1 MAENWILLI
10 DPFRNLVNAYRLIL
24 EGQGYF
30 FETARN
36 LNEAI
41 QKLSARAY
49 SVILTEYFP
58 PFEETYLMI
67 QKVKQTHPETSVVMI
82 TNAIIDEASYEKLFD
97 AGLDDIVFKPY
108 SPEKIIVHLK
118 KGLRLRDL
126 ILRKQELETQAA
138 KPPYVAVTEFNLNPL
153 YFTKCLRQELKR
165 AKRHQHPLSLV
176 LIEIPN
182 PRNLADQLETLFL
195 EVAKILRK
203 RIREE
208 DIIGRDN
215 GHFGILL
222 PETDQTGS
230 KAVVQRL
237 SDLVQAHPSFQS
249 DKMLRPLVKKLS
261 FRSFSYPEK
270 FVIPESLKGIVE
282 EVNREY
288 SRR

>member
-1 MAENWILLI
+1 MSENWILLI

-30 FETARN
+30 VESAKN

-41 QKLSARAY
+41 QKLSTRPY

-67 QKVKQTHPETSVVMI
+67 QRVKQSHPETSVMMI

-108 SPEKIIVHLK
+108 SPEKIIVHVK

-126 ILRKQELETQAA
+126 ILRKRELENLAA
-138 KPPYVAVTEFNLNPL
+138 TSPHVAVTELNLTPL

-195 EVAKILRK
+195 ELAKILRK

-208 DIIGRDN
+208 DIMGRDN

-230 KAVVQRL
+230 KAVVRRL
-237 SDLVQAHPSFQS
+237 SDLVQTHPSLQS

-261 FRSFSYPEK
+261 FRSFSYPEE

-282 EVNREY
+282 EVDREY

>member
-1 MAENWILLI
+1 MSENWILLI
-10 DPFRNLVNAYRLIL
+10 DPFRNLLNAYRFIL

-30 FETARN
+30 VETAKN
-36 LNEAI
+36 LKEAV
-41 QKLSARAY
+41 QKLSARPY
-49 SVILTEYFP
+49 SIILTEYFP

-67 QKVKQTHPETSVVMI
+67 QKVKQAHPETSVTMI
-82 TNAIIDEASYEKLFD
+82 TNAIIDDASYEKLFE
-97 AGLDDIVFKPY
+97 AGLNDIVFKPY
-108 SPEKIIVHLK
+108 SPEKILVHLK
-118 KGLRLRDL
+118 KGLRLREL
-126 ILRKQELETQAA
+126 ILKKQELEARGA
-138 KPPYVAVTEFNLNPL
+138 KPPDVAVTELHLNPL

-182 PRNLADQLETLFL
+182 PRNLEDQLEQLFL
-195 EVAKILRK
+195 ELAKILRK

-208 DIIGRDN
+208 DILGRDN

-230 KAVVQRL
+230 KAVVERL
-237 SDLVQAHPSFQS
+237 SDLIQTHPSFQS

-282 EVNREY
+282 EVNKEY

>member
-1 MAENWILLI
+1 MSENWILLI

-67 QKVKQTHPETSVVMI
+67 QKVKQTHPETSVMMI

-138 KPPYVAVTEFNLNPL
+138 KPPYVAVTELNLNPL

-165 AKRHQHPLSLV
+165 AKRHQHPLSLI

-182 PRNLADQLETLFL
+182 PRNLADQLESLFL
-195 EVAKILRK
+195 ELAKTLRK

-208 DIIGRDN
+208 DIIGRDD

-222 PETDQTGS
+222 PETNQTGS

-237 SDLVQAHPSFQS
+237 SEFVQAHPSFQS
-249 DKMLRPLVKKLS
+249 DEILRPLVKKLS
-261 FRSFSYPEK
+261 FRSFSYPDK

-282 EVNREY
+282 EVDREY

>member
-1 MAENWILLI
+1 MPENWILLI

-30 FETARN
+30 VETAKN
-36 LNEAI
+36 LNESL
-41 QKLSARAY
+41 QKLPAHPY

-67 QKVKQTHPETSVVMI
+67 QKVKQSHPETSVMMI

-126 ILRKQELETQAA
+126 ILRKQELEAQAA
-138 KPPYVAVTEFNLNPL
+138 KPHHMAVTELNLNPL
-153 YFTKCLRQELKR
+153 YFAKSLRQELKR
-165 AKRHQHPLSLV
+165 AKRHQHPFSLV

-182 PRNLADQLETLFL
+182 PKNLADQLESLFL
-195 EVAKILRK
+195 ELANILRK

-208 DIIGRDN
+208 DVIGRDN

-222 PETDQTGS
+222 PETDQSGS

-282 EVNREY
+282 EVDREY
-288 SRR
+288 SHR

>member
-1 MAENWILLI
+1 MSENWILLI
-10 DPFRNLVNAYRLIL
+10 DPFRNLVSAYRLIL
-24 EGQGYF
+24 EGEGYCV
-30 FETARN
+30 ETAKN
-36 LNEAI
+36 LNESI
-41 QKLSARAY
+41 QKLSVRPY

-67 QKVKQTHPETSVVMI
+67 QKVKQTHPETSVIMI

-97 AGLDDIVFKPY
+97 VGLDDIVFKPY

-126 ILRKQELETQAA
+126 ILRKQELETQAT
-138 KPPYVAVTEFNLNPL
+138 KPPHVAVTELNLNPL
-153 YFTKCLRQELKR
+153 YFMKCLRLELKR

-176 LIEIPN
+176 LVEISN
-182 PRNLADQLETLFL
+182 PKNLEDQLESLFFEL
-195 EVAKILRK
+195 AQILRK

-208 DIIGRDN
+208 DIMGRDN

-230 KAVVQRL
+230 KAVVRRL
-237 SDLVQAHPSFQS
+237 SDLVQSHPPFQS
-249 DKMLRPLVKKLS
+249 NKTLRPLVKKLS

-270 FVIPESLKGIVE
+270 FVIPQSLKGIVE
-282 EVNREY
+282 EVDREY

>member
-1 MAENWILLI
+1 
-10 DPFRNLVNAYRLIL
+10 
-24 EGQGYF
+24 
-30 FETARN
+30 
-36 LNEAI
+36 
-41 QKLSARAY
+41 
-49 SVILTEYFP
+49 
-58 PFEETYLMI
+58 
-67 QKVKQTHPETSVVMI
+67 VKQSHPETSVMMI

-126 ILRKQELETQAA
+126 ILRKQELEIRAA
-138 KPPYVAVTEFNLNPL
+138 KPSHVTVTGLNLNPL

-182 PRNLADQLETLFL
+182 PRNLADQLESLFL
-195 EVAKILRK
+195 ELANILRK

-208 DIIGRDN
+208 DVIGRDN

-222 PETDQTGS
+222 PETDQSGS

-261 FRSFSYPEK
+261 FQSFSYPEK
-270 FVIPESLKGIVE
+270 FIIPESLKGIVE
-282 EVNREY
+282 EVDREY
-288 SRR
+288 SHR

>member
-1 MAENWILLI
+1 MSENWILLI
-10 DPFRNLVNAYRLIL
+10 DPFRNLLNAYRVIL

-30 FETARN
+30 VETAKN
-36 LNEAI
+36 LKEAV
-41 QKLSARAY
+41 QKLSVRPY

-58 PFEETYLMI
+58 PFEETFLMI
-67 QKVKQTHPETSVVMI
+67 QKAKQAHPETSVTMI
-82 TNAIIDEASYEKLFD
+82 TNAIIDDASYEKLFE
-97 AGLDDIVFKPY
+97 AGLNDIVFKPY
-108 SPEKIIVHLK
+108 SPEKILVHLK
-118 KGLRLRDL
+118 KGLRLREL
-126 ILRKQELETQAA
+126 VLKKQELEARGA
-138 KPPYVAVTEFNLNPL
+138 KPPDVAVTELHLNPL

-165 AKRHQHPLSLV
+165 AKRHQHPLSLL

-182 PRNLADQLETLFL
+182 PRNLEDQLEQLFL
-195 EVAKILRK
+195 ELAKILRK

-208 DIIGRDN
+208 DILGRDN

-230 KAVVQRL
+230 KAVVERL
-237 SDLVQAHPSFQS
+237 SDLIQTHPSFQS
-249 DKMLRPLVKKLS
+249 DKMLMPLVKKLS

>member
-1 MAENWILLI
+1 MSENWILLV
-10 DPFRNLVNAYRLIL
+10 DPFRNLLNAYRLIL
-24 EGQGYF
+24 EGEGYF
-30 FETARN
+30 VETGKN
-36 LNEAI
+36 LKEAI
-41 QKLSARAY
+41 QKLSARPY

-67 QKVKQTHPETSVVMI
+67 QKIKQAHPETSVMMI
-82 TNAIIDEASYEKLFD
+82 TNAIIDDASYEKLFD

-108 SPEKIIVHLK
+108 SPEKIIVHLR

-126 ILRKQELETQAA
+126 FLRKQELETQAA
-138 KPPYVAVTEFNLNPL
+138 KPPHVAVTELNLNPL

-182 PRNLADQLETLFL
+182 PKNLADQLETLFL
-195 EVAKILRK
+195 EVAKILRR

-208 DIIGRDN
+208 DITGRDN

-222 PETDQTGS
+222 PETDQAGS

-237 SDLVQAHPSFQS
+237 SDLVQTHPSFQS
-249 DKMLRPLVKKLS
+249 DKMLRSLVKKLS
-261 FRSFSYPEK
+261 FRSFSYPDK
-270 FVIPESLKGIVE
+270 FAIPESLKEIVE

-288 SRR
+288 SRH

>member
-1 MAENWILLI
+1 MSENWILLI
-10 DPFRNLVNAYRLIL
+10 DPFRNLLNAYRMIL
-24 EGQGYF
+24 EDQGYF
-30 FETARN
+30 VETAKN
-36 LNEAI
+36 LNESI
-41 QKLSARAY
+41 QKLSARPY

-67 QKVKQTHPETSVVMI
+67 QKVKQAHPETSVMMI
-82 TNAIIDEASYEKLFD
+82 TNAIIDDASYEKLFD

-108 SPEKIIVHLK
+108 SPEKIIVHLR

-126 ILRKQELETQAA
+126 FLRKQELETQAA
-138 KPPYVAVTEFNLNPL
+138 KPPHVAVTELNLNPL

-182 PRNLADQLETLFL
+182 PRNLADQLDTLFL

-237 SDLVQAHPSFQS
+237 SDFVQTHPSFQS
-249 DKMLRPLVKKLS
+249 DTVLRPLVKKLS

-270 FVIPESLKGIVE
+270 FVIPESLKGIME

-288 SRR
+288 SHR

>member
-1 MAENWILLI
+1 
-10 DPFRNLVNAYRLIL
+10 LIL

-30 FETARN
+30 VETAKN

-41 QKLSARAY
+41 QKLSARPF

-67 QKVKQTHPETSVVMI
+67 QKVKQTHPETSVMMI

-97 AGLDDIVFKPY
+97 VGLDDIVFKPY

-118 KGLRLRDL
+118 KGLRLRNL
-126 ILRKQELETQAA
+126 ILRKQELEILAA
-138 KPPYVAVTEFNLNPL
+138 KTPHVAVTELHLSPL
-153 YFTKCLRQELKR
+153 HFTKCLRQELKR

-195 EVAKILRK
+195 ELAKILRK

-222 PETDQTGS
+222 PETDETGS

-249 DKMLRPLVKKLS
+249 DMSLRSLVKKLS